1 MEIIQHNITNN
12 ILLNNMIKL
21 NCSDTISSYLDSL
34 NGIIC
39 KFYGLLLYRLEY
51 HNIEQHQQILKKI
64 QGKQYNININH
75 IDIIKKYTND
85 IMNRGNNDILIILK
99 WLEYY
104 IDNIITNNISDLQ
117 YIKIESEYALTI
129 LDNIFTF
136 IYYKYYFNKI
146 IV

>member
-21 NCSDTISSYLDSL
+21 NCSDMIRSYLDSL